1 MLLGIAGVTGT
12 GKSYYKDKLVERLG
26 FEKLKI
32 ITTREMR
39 KGEKNNEDKI
49 FVSEEELQNLRA
61 KGQIA
66 YEFELLGYKYAYTKE
81 ELFSDKNMVFEVH
94 YDTIYE
100 FKKVCP
106 NMKVLYLFPQDIEIA
121 KQKTRERGLTPEVE
135 KKRLLEI
142 DEHYERI
149 KKDIDLRNMFDY
161 IQYNN
166 YDQKSEDK
174 IIDFIQK
181 VMLEEKDIK

>member
-49 FVSEEELQNLRA
+49 FVSEEELQNLRSE
-61 KGQIA
+61 GQIA
-66 YEFELLGYKYAYTKE
+66 YEFELLGYKYAYTKK

-94 YDTIYE
+94 YNTIYE

-142 DEHYERI
+142 DEHYERV
-149 KKDIDLRNMFDY
+149 KKDTDLRNMFDY

-166 YDQKSEDK
+166 YDQESEHR
-174 IIDFIQK
+174 IVDFIQK
-181 VMLEEKDIK
+181 VILEEKDMK

>member
-12 GKSYYKDKLVERLG
+12 GKSYYKDKLVEKLG

-32 ITTREMR
+32 ITTRER
-39 KGEKNNEDKI
+39 RRGEKNNEDKV
-49 FVSEEELQNLRA
+49 FVSEMELQNLREEG
-61 KGQIA
+61 KIA

-100 FKKVCP
+100 FKRVCP
-106 NMKVLYLFPQDIEIA
+106 NMRVLYLFPQDIEMA
-121 KQKTRERGLTPEVE
+121 KEKTIERGLAPEVE
-135 KKRLLEI
+135 EKRLLEI

-149 KKDIDLRNMFDY
+149 KKDANLRNMFDY

-166 YDQKSEDK
+166 YDQESEDR
-174 IIDFIQK
+174 IIDFIK
-181 VMLEEKDIK
+181 EVMTEESEIK

>member
-12 GKSYYKDKLVERLG
+12 GKSFYKDRLVERLG
-26 FEKLKI
+26 FEKVKI

-49 FVSEEELQNLRA
+49 FVSREELQNLRDEG
-61 KGQIA
+61 KIA
-66 YEFELLGYKYAYTKE
+66 YEFDLLGYTYAYTKE

-106 NMKVLYLFPQDIEIA
+106 NMRVLYLFPQDLETA
-121 KQKTRERGLTPEVE
+121 KEKTRERHLAPEVE
-135 KKRLLEI
+135 EKRLLEI
-142 DEHYERI
+142 DEHYERM
-149 KKDIDLRNMFDY
+149 KTDTDLRNMFDY
-161 IQYNN
+161 IQYND
-166 YDQKSEDK
+166 YDKESEDRIINFIEK
-174 IIDFIQK
+174 IMI
-181 VMLEEKDIK
+181 EESKTK

>member
-32 ITTREMR
+32 ITTRERR
-39 KGEKNNEDKI
+39 KGEKNNEDKV
-49 FVSEEELQNLRA
+49 FVSEEELQNLRNEG
-61 KGQIA
+61 KIA

-94 YDTIYE
+94 YDTIYD

-121 KQKTRERGLTPEVE
+121 KEKTIERHLSPNVE
-135 KKRLLEI
+135 EKRLLEI

-149 KKDIDLRNMFDY
+149 KTDDNLRSMFDY

-166 YDQKSEDK
+166 YDQESEDR
-174 IIDFIQK
+174 IIDFIKK
-181 VMLEEKDIK
+181 VMTEENEIK

>member
-39 KGEKNNEDKI
+39 KGEKNNEDKV
-49 FVSEEELQNLRA
+49 FVSEEELQNLRNEG
-61 KGQIA
+61 KIA
-66 YEFELLGYKYAYTKE
+66 YEFTLLGNTYAYTKE
-81 ELFSDKNMVFEVH
+81 ELFSEKNMVFEVH
-94 YDTIYE
+94 YNTIYE

-106 NMKVLYLFPQDIEIA
+106 NMKVLYLFPKDIEIA
-121 KQKTRERGLTPEVE
+121 KEKTRERGLAPDVE
-135 KKRLLEI
+135 KKRILEI

-149 KKDIDLRNMFDY
+149 KRDTDLRNMFDY

-166 YDQKSEDK
+166 YDKESEEK
-174 IIDFIQK
+174 IIGFIQK
-181 VMLEEKDIK
+181 VMLEEKK